1 MLEGTPFLQIFH
13 IVFKKKIENLI
24 RYIELAKAEKV
35 GKLGKVGEGWRR
47 VRRLGKGWKVGY

>member
-1 MLEGTPFLQIFH
+1 M
-13 IVFKKKIENLI
+13 
-24 RYIELAKAEKV
+24 ELAKAEKV